1 MNGPKIPGQ
10 VTAWRKEFAGMLEA
24 QVRLLAEPDPSK
36 LLPEPKSVFAK
47 VWLAERA
54 EAKRNTRE
62 ETILS
67 IAKEANRIAAVAE
80 ASARASSRWA
90 MYAAIT
96 AVIALAFAAK
106 DQILAL
112 IVGHP

>member
-1 MNGPKIPGQ
+1 MPPESAEHA
-10 VTAWRKEFAGMLEA
+10 AWRKEFAGMLEA

-36 LLPEPKSVFAK
+36 FLPEPKSVFAK

-67 IAKEANRIAAVAE
+67 MAKEANRIASAAE
-80 ASARASSRWA
+80 ASAQASSRWA

-96 AVIALAFAAK
+96 AVIALALAAK

-112 IVGHP
+112 IFGHP